1 MTAKPSIILPFA
13 MHRGRKN
20 MIRAYRLYTG
30 PGGNS
35 QLAVG
40 AIRPDVLVNAT
51 SIHFKETA
59 THSNYD

>member
-1 MTAKPSIILPFA
+1 
-13 MHRGRKN
+13 